1 MLNGST
7 VDIKLPAI
15 SDVFRLPLTGDPD
28 RSATH
33 PDQLIGF
40 HLKALLDLVVPVHN
54 DQDLSVDGYKLLSDR
69 NTIHPLFS
77 SPEEPPET
85 PADSLAL
92 YEPRIGFIQGLLRT
106 LLEVITLESDGKAVK
121 VDGFTLK
128 DPSQWLTPSNGA
140 SDILAHA
147 ATRCNLD
154 CLFCYNKGSSPVL
167 TPKAGNASG
176 EFQQIRSRIEH
187 YIPGSKLNI
196 FPDMKSP
203 GESLAHPHIDDILRA
218 LRRKTGECFRIS
230 TNGATL
236 TPEMIDV
243 LSECSPVYLDISINS
258 ASPERRRMLMR
269 DHRPEIALTSLKR
282 LEKEQIP
289 YSVVIVPWPYPS
301 ADAMLRDLSATLD
314 FAAGH
319 SPTLIQISLPGWAG
333 SRFHTNMPSNGLWA
347 NEGLWP
353 DESLWTELTGHIRS
367 FRDRAICPVV
377 VRPGLFE
384 DYLNPDR
391 INEPALIG
399 VVKNSP
405 LAMAGLRKGDRLVK
419 INGIPVNT
427 KRQARTLLTLLHQSD
442 LTASSILVQR
452 ADERITIPVP
462 LRCFAYPYSP
472 VAATHLGAVFSHSG
486 IPEQWVDLLWQTV
499 STKNAKRVLVLTSKL
514 IRPFLEKAICANGRF
529 SAIDLHL
536 LTPENRYFG
545 GNICM
550 GDLLVVEDF
559 IFAVEDF
566 IKKSRVRPE
575 LVILPSTPFHIS
587 GWGRDLTGRV
597 YLDIERHLG
606 IPTALVECDPLLE

>member
-1 MLNGST
+1 MYDASGYEMPET
-7 VDIKLPAI
+7 
-15 SDVFRLPLTGDPD
+15 SDVFRFPLAEAPVG
-28 RSATH
+28 SATH
-33 PDQLIGF
+33 PDQLIEF
-40 HLKALLDLVVPVHN
+40 HLKALLDLVVPVHK
-54 DQDLSVDGYKLLSDR
+54 DQDLLVDGYKLLNDR
-69 NTIHPLFS
+69 NTIHPLYS
-77 SPEEPPET
+77 PPEI
-85 PADSLAL
+85 PPEASVDALAL
-92 YEPRIGFIQGLLRT
+92 YEPRIGFIQGLLES
-106 LLEVITLESDGKAVK
+106 LLGVITLESEGKAVK

-128 DPSQWLTPSNGA
+128 NPSRWLTPSNGA

-154 CLFCYNKGSSPVL
+154 CLFCYNKGCSPAL
-167 TPKAGNASG
+167 TPKPGNAAR
-176 EFQQIRSRIEH
+176 EFQRIESRIDH

-203 GESLAHPHIDDILRA
+203 GESLAHPHIYDILRT

-230 TNGATL
+230 TNGSTL

-269 DHRPEIALTSLKR
+269 DHRPEIALTSLQR
-282 LEKEQIP
+282 LEKAQIP

-301 ADAMLRDLSATLD
+301 ADAMIRDLSATLD
-314 FAAGH
+314 FAAAH
-319 SPTLIQISLPGWAG
+319 FPTLIQISLPGWAG
-333 SRFHTNMPSNGLWA
+333 NRFHDGMTS
-347 NEGLWP
+347 NEGPWP
-353 DESLWTELTGHIRS
+353 DEALWTELTRHIHAYRGYPNTP
-367 FRDRAICPVV
+367 IVI
-377 VRPGLFE
+377 RPGLFE
-384 DYLNPDR
+384 DYLTPER
-391 INEPALIG
+391 INAPVLTG
-399 VVKNSP
+399 VIRNSP
-405 LAMAGLRKGDRLVK
+405 LALAGLQKEDRLVK

-427 KRQARTLLTLLHQSD
+427 KRQARTLLTLLQQSD
-442 LTASSILVQR
+442 VAASSILVQR
-452 ADERITIPVP
+452 AHEQIQLPAP
-462 LRCFAYPYSP
+462 LRCFSYPYSP
-472 VAATHLGAVFSHSG
+472 SAATHLGAVFSHSG
-486 IPEQWVDLLWQTV
+486 IPEQWVDLLRQTV
-499 STKNAKRVLVLTSKL
+499 SAKNAKRVVVLTSKL
-514 IRPFLEKAICANGRF
+514 IRPFLEKAISASGRF

-566 IKKSRVRPE
+566 IKNTRLRPD